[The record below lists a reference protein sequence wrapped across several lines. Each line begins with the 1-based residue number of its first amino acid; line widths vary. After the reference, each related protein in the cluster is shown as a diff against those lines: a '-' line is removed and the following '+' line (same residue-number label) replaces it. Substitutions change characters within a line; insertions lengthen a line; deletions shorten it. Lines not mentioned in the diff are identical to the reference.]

1 MTPGRIL
8 LLFALCF
15 VCKVQAQRVFT
26 REDSLYAY
34 KLTVDTLTNMDGCT
48 VKLIDISAKTSNAH
62 LQIIPD
68 ASNYIRCEDDTADHQ
83 CFAIEDM
90 NFDGYNDMRLLI
102 GGIGTGH
109 NLSYNYWLYD
119 PKSKTFKS
127 TSIFDELTEPYF
139 NAATETVTSY
149 QWGGQEG
156 SSSTEYELHNG
167 KLRVVAENSSAACDY
182 TGNYL
187 EGRTE
192 YQYVKGK
199 QVMVLDE
206 QESFDEKRKQVVT
219 TRKTLVKGKM
229 VVTVTREPAL
239 KDKY

>member
-1 MTPGRIL
+1 MMAGRIL
-8 LLFALCF
+8 LLFALGF
-15 VCKVQAQRVFT
+15 ACKVQAQRVFT
-26 REDSLYAY
+26 REDSLYIY
-34 KLTVDTLTNMDGCT
+34 KLKVDTLTDMDGCT
-48 VKLIDISAKTSNAH
+48 VKLNISAKAGNAH
-62 LQIIPD
+62 LQIAPD
-68 ASNYIRCEDDTADHQ
+68 AGNYIRCDDDTADHQ

-119 PKSKTFKS
+119 PESKTFKP

-139 NAATETVTSY
+139 NASTETVTSY
-149 QWGGQEG
+149 QWGGQMG

-167 KLRVVAENSSAACDY
+167 KLRVVAENSSSACDY

-219 TRKTLVKGKM
+219 TTKRRVKGK
-229 VVTVTREPAL
+229 VVVHVTREKAV
-239 KDKY
+239 KEKY